1 LIQNL
6 AVIQKSE
13 KLAVMILDMFGTTPV
28 NIQYNRFT
36 RNNKN
41 EFPLYLSIKY
51 KLPKLAMT
59 LLAAGADPNLKTK
72 DGDDCVSL
80 AEKTGQLDLIA
91 ELVKGG
97 AKLRPVSASTTSGSR
112 FRQLKGF

>member
-1 LIQNL
+1 M
-6 AVIQKSE
+6 A
-13 KLAVMILDMFGTTPV
+13 
-28 NIQYNRFT
+28 
-36 RNNKN
+36 
-41 EFPLYLSIKY
+41 IKY
-51 KLPKLAMT
+51 KLPKLALT

-80 AEKTGQLDLIA
+80 SEKTGQLDLIA

-97 AKLRPVSASTTSGSR
+97 AKLRPVSANSTSGSR